1 MSTIYLRPLNGLCNR
16 LRALASARALAAA
29 TGARLVVFWDV
40 NVDVGARYDDLFRP
54 AEDGFELINVSRE
67 ASPRQIASAVL
78 FGETPR
84 LKGIPLGWV
93 TGLVLRNRIHRNL
106 RPETFT
112 PDELEDLVSQSGQML
127 ITSWWAF
134 YREAHVDFSFFQP
147 HSSEQAEI
155 DAVAA
160 QFNDRT
166 IGLHIRRSDNQAAI
180 RYSPTSAFESAME
193 SAIAGAPKTQ
203 FYLSTDCLKTEALIC
218 ERFGNRVITRQRN
231 LQRDSASGM
240 KDAIVD
246 LFCLSRTTV
255 VWGCYYSTFSQTAAS
270 IGNINWYTV
279 TDDPGLV
286 GNCKAEVLLVPKAS

>member
-29 TGARLVVFWDV
+29 AGARLVVFWDV
-40 NVDVGARYDDLFRP
+40 NGDVGARYDDLFKP
-54 AEDGFELINVSRE
+54 AEDGFVLINVNRE
-67 ASPRQIASAVL
+67 ASPRQVANVVL
-78 FGETPR
+78 FGETAR

-93 TGLVLRNRIHRNL
+93 TRLLLRNRIHRNL

-112 PDELEDLVSQSGQML
+112 PDELEDLVSQSGRIL

-134 YREAHVDFSFFQP
+134 YREAHVDFSFFRP

-166 IGLHIRRSDNQAAI
+166 IGVHIRRSDNQGAI
-180 RYSPTSAFESAME
+180 RYSPTSAFETAME
-193 SAIAGAPKTQ
+193 SAIADAPKTQ
-203 FYLSTDCLKTEALIC
+203 FYLSTDCLETEAHIC
-218 ERFGNRVITRQRN
+218 KRFGNRVITRKRE

-240 KDAIVD
+240 KDAIID

-255 VWGCYYSTFSQTAAS
+255 IWGCYYSTFSNTAAS
-270 IGNINWYTV
+270 IGGINWFTV
-279 TDDPGLV
+279 TDDAGLV
-286 GNCKAEVLLVPKAS
+286 GNCKAEVLLVLKAS